1 MISRLAI
8 EERVREW
15 GLREDVVEKDYV
27 LGWVLWGIGA
37 HPSLSVNWAFKGGT
51 CLKKCY
57 IETYR
62 FSEDLDFTV
71 LPGGPILQADLDPI
85 FRELLQNVANESG
98 IVFSGRPPLFTT
110 HPSGN
115 YTEGRIYYQGPRNA
129 PHVASIRLDLSVSEK
144 MARPT
149 VLRSIAHTFPD
160 QLPPPQ
166 TVRCYS
172 FDELFAEKLRA
183 MGERSRPRDL
193 YDIVNLYWRTDLRSH
208 PEIIRTVLE
217 EKCRSKNVPMP
228 TAVTIMRE
236 DIRSQTEADW
246 SNMLAHQLQAL
257 PPFAHFWDELP
268 DLFDWLDGTAPI
280 ATLEAI
286 PRGSD
291 EETAEQWSPPLT
303 VWTWHAGVP
312 LETIRFAAANHLCI
326 NLGYQGTKRIIE
338 PYSLRQTHEGNLILY
353 AIKVDSRETRSY
365 RVDRIQSIEV
375 TMRPFTPVF
384 LVEFS
389 GAGPIE
395 VSPSTVGSMTRP
407 RQGARHGGNGIVYI
421 LECSH
426 CGKRFKR
433 TTQGT
438 SLNSHKDTSGYRCSG
453 RTGYLVDTQ
462 YD

>member
-1 MISRLAI
+1 
-8 EERVREW
+8 
-15 GLREDVVEKDYV
+15 
-27 LGWVLWGIGA
+27 
-37 HPSLSVNWAFKGGT
+37 
-51 CLKKCY
+51 
-57 IETYR
+57 
-62 FSEDLDFTV
+62 
-71 LPGGPILQADLDPI
+71 
-85 FRELLQNVANESG
+85 
-98 IVFSGRPPLFTT
+98 
-110 HPSGN
+110 
-115 YTEGRIYYQGPRNA
+115 
-129 PHVASIRLDLSVSEK
+129 
-144 MARPT
+144 
-149 VLRSIAHTFPD
+149 
-160 QLPPPQ
+160 
-166 TVRCYS
+166 
-172 FDELFAEKLRA
+172 

-208 PEIIRTVLE
+208 PEIIHTVLE

-268 DLFDWLDGTAPI
+268 DLFNWLDGTAPI

-286 PRGSD
+286 PRITG
-291 EETAEQWSPPLT
+291 EETTEQWSPPPT

-338 PYSLRQTHEGNLILY
+338 PYSIRQTQEGNLILY

-395 VSPSTVGSMTRP
+395 VSASTGELMTRL
-407 RQGARHGGNGIVYI
+407 RQGAHHGGSGIVYI
-421 LECSH
+421 VECPY
-426 CGKRFKR
+426 CGKKFKR
-433 TTQGT
+433 TTDDT
-438 SLNSHKDTSGYRCSG
+438 SLNPHKDTSGYRCSG
-453 RTGYLVDTQ
+453 RTGYLADTQ

>member
-1 MISRLAI
+1 
-8 EERVREW
+8 
-15 GLREDVVEKDYV
+15 
-27 LGWVLWGIGA
+27 
-37 HPSLSVNWAFKGGT
+37 
-51 CLKKCY
+51 
-57 IETYR
+57 
-62 FSEDLDFTV
+62 
-71 LPGGPILQADLDPI
+71 
-85 FRELLQNVANESG
+85 
-98 IVFSGRPPLFTT
+98 
-110 HPSGN
+110 
-115 YTEGRIYYQGPRNA
+115 
-129 PHVASIRLDLSVSEK
+129 
-144 MARPT
+144 
-149 VLRSIAHTFPD
+149 
-160 QLPPPQ
+160 
-166 TVRCYS
+166 
-172 FDELFAEKLRA
+172 
-183 MGERSRPRDL
+183 
-193 YDIVNLYWRTDLRSH
+193 
-208 PEIIRTVLE
+208 
-217 EKCRSKNVPMP
+217 
-228 TAVTIMRE
+228 
-236 DIRSQTEADW
+236 
-246 SNMLAHQLQAL
+246 MLAHQLQAL

-268 DLFDWLDGTAPI
+268 DLFDWLDGTVPI

-286 PRGSD
+286 PRGAD
-291 EETAEQWSPPLT
+291 EETAEQWSPPPT
-303 VWTWHAGVP
+303 IWTWHAGVP

-326 NLGYQGTKRIIE
+326 NLGYQDTKRIIE
-338 PYSLRQTHEGNLILY
+338 PYSLRQTQEGNLILH

-375 TMRPFTPVF
+375 TMQPFTPAF

>member
-1 MISRLAI
+1 MINRLAI

-27 LGWVLWGIGA
+27 LGWLLWGIGA

-71 LPGGPILQADLDPI
+71 LPGGPILQANLDPI

-98 IVFSGRPPLFTT
+98 IVFRGRPPLFTT

-217 EKCRSKNVPMP
+217 EKCRSKNVPTP

-268 DLFDWLDGTAPI
+268 GLFDWLYGTAPI
-280 ATLEAI
+280 ATLEALPLGI
-286 PRGSD
+286 D
-291 EETAEQWSPPLT
+291 EETAEQWSPPST
-303 VWTWHAGVP
+303 IWTWHAGVP

-326 NLGYQGTKRIIE
+326 NLGYQDTERIVE
-338 PYSLRQTHEGNLILY
+338 PYSLRQTQEGNLILH

-375 TMRPFTPVF
+375 TMRPFTPTF

-389 GAGPIE
+389 GTGPI
-395 VSPSTVGSMTRP
+395 VASPTTTGSMTRP
-407 RQGARHGGNGIVYI
+407 QQRSRHGGSGIVYI
-421 LECSH
+421 VECPC
-426 CGKRFKR
+426 CGKKFKR
-433 TTQGT
+433 MTDDT
-438 SLNSHKDTSGYRCSG
+438 SLNPHKDMSGYRCSG
-453 RTGYLVDTQ
+453 LTGYLVDTQ
-462 YD
+462 YI